1 MLSRRSSFAIY
12 VVTGWRKSVAT
23 FAASLLAAT
32 LGAFGLVATLHAK
45 PVALLVG
52 VADYAG
58 TTRSLHGPAND
69 VAALAERLVKHWG
82 FADADI
88 VRLVNAQATRGAI
101 LRELAA
107 LQSRSAPGDTVFIY
121 LSGHGVSMYASD
133 ADGGRNSFM
142 PDSSGGAFVAVD
154 SMRRFNAQQKPNIL
168 YEDLLVGRRDIRPI
182 VELLD
187 RSGRMVTLIA
197 DTCYSGNL
205 LRSSSPLLA
214 ARLLPTLGEDV
225 RDLLRD
231 LAARDASTDAS
242 PKNIYRNAHIL
253 TSAAA
258 GETAADIPAA
268 ALSVFPTVDG
278 KPHGAMTD
286 ALLRIL
292 DGSLPADID
301 GDGVVSFAEVHRT
314 VTEFMDARS
323 YGHTPQRIPS
333 VAETATAAGRF
344 LNQGT
349 GALTQRPK
357 WPAVRPLSVF
367 VDTAADGHTADLVNR
382 TGLSRASD
390 PKRADLALYV
400 RRGEFHLDNSA
411 GSTVAK
417 SAVQDSSAIKA
428 ALSQASYVER
438 LHSIANA
445 GQRAMLEF
453 EIDPPVFGGNLTIG
467 QSFVLVVKPDRK
479 AHLLVVAVD
488 ANGRVT
494 TLYPQSVREQQP
506 LAAGERRVIPGPGP
520 QDRIEVSP
528 PVGTDYLFALAF
540 DDLPAEYDKVS
551 KIDKFDVFDPAV
563 SRIEQ
568 LVRQANGKYTYG
580 RAVLRTFPAPAKKP
594 S

>member
-1 MLSRRSSFAIY
+1 MLSRRPFLVFYSVS
-12 VVTGWRKSVAT
+12 GWLKSVAA
-23 FAASLLAAT
+23 FAACLLAAT
-32 LGAFGLVATLHAK
+32 LATFGLVATLHAK

-52 VADYAG
+52 VADYGG

-107 LQSRSAPGDTVFIY
+107 LQARSAPGDTVFIY

-133 ADGGRNSFM
+133 ADGGRNSYM
-142 PDSSGGAFVAVD
+142 PDGSGGAFVAVD
-154 SMRRFNAQQKPNIL
+154 SMRRFNAQQKPNL
-168 YEDLLVGRRDIRPI
+168 LFEDLLVGRRDIRPI
-182 VELLD
+182 VESLD

-225 RDLLRD
+225 RDILRD
-231 LAARDASTDAS
+231 LAARSASTDGS
-242 PKNIYRNAHIL
+242 PKNIYRNAYIL

-314 VTEFMDARS
+314 VAEFMDARR

-333 VAETATAAGRF
+333 VAETASAGGRF
-344 LNQGT
+344 LGRQA
-349 GALTQRPK
+349 GASVQRPS
-357 WPAVRPLSVF
+357 WAAPRPLTVF
-367 VDTAADGHTADLVNR
+367 VDTSAD
-382 TGLSRASD
+382 SRASELLDRLGVARGAD
-390 PKRADLALYV
+390 PTRTDLALFV
-400 RRGEFHLDNSA
+400 RRGEIHLDNSA
-411 GSTVAK
+411 GSTVAT
-417 SAVQDSSAIKA
+417 STIHDGAPIRA
-428 ALSQASYVER
+428 ALSQASYAER
-438 LHSIANA
+438 IHSIASA

-453 EIDPPVFGGNLTIG
+453 EIDPHIYGGNLTIG

-479 AHLLVVAVD
+479 AYVLLVAVD

-494 TLYPQSVREQQP
+494 TLYPQSLREQQP
-506 LAAGERRVIPGPGP
+506 LTAGERRLIPGPGP

-528 PVGTDYLFALAF
+528 PVGTDFLFAFAF
-540 DDLPAEYDKVS
+540 DDAPGDYDKVS
-551 KIDKFDVFDPAV
+551 KIDKFDVLDPAV
-563 SRIEQ
+563 SRIEGAI
-568 LVRQANGKYTYG
+568 RQANGKYTYG
-580 RAVLRTFPAPAKKP
+580 RAVLRTFPAPGKKSP
-594 S
+594 